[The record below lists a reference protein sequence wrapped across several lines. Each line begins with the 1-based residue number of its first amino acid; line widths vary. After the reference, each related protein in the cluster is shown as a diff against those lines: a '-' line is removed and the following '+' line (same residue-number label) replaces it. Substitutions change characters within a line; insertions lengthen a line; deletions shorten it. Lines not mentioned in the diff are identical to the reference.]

1 MNHRRNWLLLAALAV
16 AVLAMAAPLLWTVL
30 LSLKPNSELLRS
42 TQTALSPPYT
52 LRNYLDILGHSAVFR
67 WLVVLRPWL

>member
-1 MNHRRNWLLLAALAV
+1 MKRSRNWGLLAALTV

-30 LSLKPNSELLRS
+30 LSVKPNSELLRG

-52 LRNYLDILGHSAVFR
+52 LQNYRDILGHSAVFR
-67 WLVVLRPWL
+67 